1 MSIATKLAKLKT
13 IKQDIKSA
21 LEEKG
26 QTPSNVFSTYANNI
40 RAIETG
46 GITPSGEIKINENG
60 TYDVTNY
67 ASANVNVASSGGSDL
82 DDFIDGNIT
91 ELTSNTT
98 KVRNYLCQNFTSLT
112 NVSLPNAITLGDN
125 AFQNCTSL
133 VSVSI
138 PSYVYSSGNNSLFNG
153 CTSLK
158 DVYMPKAERFNGY
171 GIFYQCTSLESIDL
185 PLLHTLD
192 NSSFLRKCTNLK
204 QVNLPKLGLVYD
216 YTFEGC
222 TALTNI
228 SLPSG
233 RRFASYCFNN
243 CSSLDSVDIGK
254 LEMIDDYAFDNCYS
268 LKSFTILNK
277 TKVARL
283 RSAYV
288 FDTCYHI
295 IGTTNPTYNPNG
307 LKDGYIYVP
316 ASLLSQY
323 KVATN
328 WTNVASQIVGH
339 QDYVVGD
346 ELVNYSNGTFTTCT
360 WYSDKEMTIAVS
372 SVESNGRYYCKL
384 EA

>member
-46 GITPSGEIKINENG
+46 GITPSGELAITENG

-82 DDFIDGNIT
+82 DSFIDGSIT
-91 ELTSNTT
+91 ELTNNATSI
-98 KVRNYLCQNFTSLT
+98 RNYAFNYLPNLTSANFPNATNIGYNAFYRCSNLKNANFHNATNISNNMFYYCRSLT
-112 NVSLPNAITLGDN
+112 S
-125 AFQNCTSL
+125 
-133 VSVSI
+133 
-138 PSYVYSSGNNSLFNG
+138 
-153 CTSLK
+153 
-158 DVYMPKAERFNGY
+158 
-171 GIFYQCTSLESIDL
+171 
-185 PLLHTLD
+185 
-192 NSSFLRKCTNLK
+192 
-204 QVNLPKLGLVYD
+204 VNLPKAKSVGNYSF
-216 YTFEGC
+216 YNC
-222 TALTNI
+222 SALTKI
-228 SLPSG
+228 DLPYVTTVG
-233 RRFASYCFNN
+233 
-243 CSSLDSVDIGK
+243 
-254 LEMIDDYAFDNCYS
+254 EYAFRECSKLTNVNLPNATTISSSAFQACSLLQSINLPNVKNIYGYVFKECKKLTSVILPNITSIMNYGLSGCYS
-268 LKSFTILNK
+268 LLEFLIEQTDSVCALQGAMTFYNSYHFEG
-277 TKVARL
+277 TK
-283 RSAYV
+283 
-288 FDTCYHI
+288 DT
-295 IGTTNPTYNPNG
+295 TYNPNG

-328 WTNVASQIVGH
+328 WTKYASQIVGH

-346 ELVNYSNGTFTTCT
+346 ELVNYSNETYTSCT
-360 WYSDKEMTIAVS
+360 WYSDKEMTIEVA